1 MVVVVVVSRSRS
13 SSSSSTTTTSTS
25 TSTSTSIKTSHPW
38 HRPETRTIFFSG
50 FDSHSHSLG

>member
-1 MVVVVVVSRSRS
+1 MVVVVVSRSRS
-13 SSSSSTTTTSTS
+13 SSSSTTTTTTSTS